1 VTGAHTTDPA
11 GGQFGSGAAPSHRW
25 QPVKFDFRFQP
36 SPKYL
41 MNAKLSPKTNKR
53 RPHNK
58 WMGSYTK
65 YNQVMFHAWLK
76 RKRCELIQIW
86 VKIDKYAKRAAI
98 NHTHEGLRKPD
109 PKREFQ
115 WHV

>member
-1 VTGAHTTDPA
+1 MTKYIEVIIKTK
-11 GGQFGSGAAPSHRW
+11 GQWFVCLICCHKSRDWCPHPQTRQAASSAVGRAPSHRW

-76 RKRCELIQIW
+76 KET
-86 VKIDKYAKRAAI
+86 V
-98 NHTHEGLRKPD
+98 
-109 PKREFQ
+109 
-115 WHV
+115 